1 MMTKTNG
8 VRIAVVGLGF
18 GEDFVPL
25 YLQHPDVEYVAICDM
40 NETRVT
46 AVGDKFGITRRYT
59 HIEDIFATDE
69 YDAVHILTPVSFH
82 AEHVCAVL
90 ASGKH
95 CASAVPMATSIE
107 DVKRIIAAQRQ
118 ANKNYMM
125 METSVYTRE
134 FLYVKQLQDEGAL
147 GPITFLRGAHI
158 QDLEGYPSYWQGYPP
173 MHYITHALSP
183 LLALAGTNASK
194 VHCFGSGELRPDLRG
209 SFENAY
215 PLETALFRLQ
225 HTQLAAEITMS
236 FFQTARSYMESFAV
250 YGERQSFEWE
260 QLDNEDPV
268 LFTLQPIRAGQRGR
282 HATATRVHIP
292 DFAERLPR
300 EIARF
305 TQWVPYDETDAQRS
319 FRVGGGHGG
328 AHPYLVHEFNGHIYC
343 IPYVYDSFALFW
355 NKDLFKAAGLD
366 PNKPPTTWAELE
378 TYTQKLTK
386 RDSKGAITQ
395 LGFAPWIG
403 STSAAE
409 WPMWADGSQMWN
421 YQTGTPTMDQAGN
434 AAALQWEVDW
444 AKKFGGYDQL
454 QRFNSSFSGNTNFLG
469 QKVAMWV
476 GESYYLSSLQ
486 QFEPNVN
493 FGVASFGV
501 PRPDASHPYING
513 SVDGNMLAIPTGSKH
528 PDQAWKFI
536 EWNATT
542 GVRDWVTREGDL
554 SARKADI
561 TVQPTVLKEP
571 YRSDYK
577 IFADLLRGSNI
588 FYNQGSPVD
597 LYYYTERDN
606 QFDLARRGAKS
617 PEQALKDLQTGV
629 QAQLTKALAHYH
641 G

>member
-1 MMTKTNG
+1 MMYSRPRHFTIGELATLFIVLLTLASTLAGCGSSGSSTTTNPTLTYWHLWTDKFYGGIQDDLVHTFNKTQP
-8 VRIAVVGLGF
+8 GF
-18 GEDFVPL
+18 TVNPQRQGDTSKFLSTVSAGNP
-25 YLQHPDVEYVAICDM
+25 PDVYMVPTGPIQL
-40 NETRVT
+40 
-46 AVGDKFGITRRYT
+46 AVQGALMPLD
-59 HIEDIFATDE
+59 
-69 YDAVHILTPVSFH
+69 
-82 AEHVCAVL
+82 
-90 ASGKH
+90 
-95 CASAVPMATSIE
+95 
-107 DVKRIIAAQRQ
+107 
-118 ANKNYMM
+118 N
-125 METSVYTRE
+125 
-134 FLYVKQLQDEGAL
+134 YVKD
-147 GPITFLRGAHI
+147 
-158 QDLEGYPSYWQGYPP
+158 
-173 MHYITHALSP
+173 
-183 LLALAGTNASK
+183 SK
-194 VHCFGSGELRPDLRG
+194 V
-209 SFENAY
+209 
-215 PLETALFRLQ
+215 
-225 HTQLAAEITMS
+225 IK
-236 FFQTARSYMESFAV
+236 
-250 YGERQSFEWE
+250 QSDFW
-260 QLDNEDPV
+260 PG
-268 LFTLQPIRAGQRGR
+268 AW
-282 HATATRVHIP
+282 ATCTYH
-292 DFAERLPR
+292 
-300 EIARF
+300 
-305 TQWVPYDETDAQRS
+305 
-319 FRVGGGHGG
+319 
-328 AHPYLVHEFNGHIYC
+328 GHIYC